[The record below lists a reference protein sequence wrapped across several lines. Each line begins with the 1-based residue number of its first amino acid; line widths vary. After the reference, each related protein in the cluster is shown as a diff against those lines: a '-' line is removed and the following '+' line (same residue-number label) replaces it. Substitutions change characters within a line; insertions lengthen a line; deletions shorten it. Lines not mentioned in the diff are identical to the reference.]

1 MKKTLIWMLIAA
13 MLLPCALSGCNT
25 AIKIP
30 ESTALQNAAN
40 ESAAPVANEQN
51 IPSEDSMKLTNVTI
65 IANGTDPAE
74 ATAAAELQKY
84 LEQRNVTVGEGGFPI
99 TLVLDETLG
108 DDSFRITSSIKEGA
122 EGIGMTI
129 AGGNGRGVLYGVY
142 NFLQEFAGFRAYTP
156 DLEVFLWDDIII
168 GDGVILEYT
177 PTFEMRMNDW
187 YRYYYEPIENDHSE
201 REP

>member
-1 MKKTLIWMLIAA
+1 MKKTLVWMLIAA

-25 AIKIP
+25 ASPIS
-30 ESTALQNAAN
+30 EGTALQNAAG
-40 ESAAPVANEQN
+40 ESAAPVANTQN
-51 IPSEDSMKLTNVTI
+51 TPAEASMKLTNVTI

-84 LEQRNVTVGEGGFPI
+84 LGQRNVTVGEGGFPI

-108 DDSFRITSSIKEGA
+108 DDSFRITSSIKEDA
-122 EGIGMTI
+122 EEIGMTI

-156 DLEVFLWDDIII
+156 DLEVFLWDD
-168 GDGVILEYT
+168 
-177 PTFEMRMNDW
+177 
-187 YRYYYEPIENDHSE
+187 
-201 REP
+201 